1 MTNKNISRRKVVK
14 AGLATAAGMGV
25 GAAAAAQQP
34 PAEKQTGRLRGRV
47 ALVTGAARG
56 IGRAIAVAYS
66 REGAD
71 VIVLDIAA
79 RVEGTRDYEPAT
91 PADLA
96 ETARQVK
103 AEGRRCVM
111 AQADVRD
118 LEAMR
123 KAVDRAAGDLGGL
136 DIAVANAG
144 IVVWTSFEDAR
155 DSPEDY
161 YRVVDVNVNGVWNTC
176 WAALPYLKKSKAGR
190 IVTLASIGGRMGVA
204 GNGAYAAT
212 KWAVI
217 GATKSLALEL
227 GKYHITAN
235 ALAPTAVDTPMY
247 RSAGQRA
254 STGMASAGAQD
265 TAMLGYHALPVPAVE
280 PRDIADGAVFLASDE
295 ARYVSG
301 LVLDIAAGGN
311 ARYTG

>member
-1 MTNKNISRRKVVK
+1 MVK
-14 AGLATAAGMGV
+14 AGLATAAGMGL
-25 GAAAAAQQP
+25 GAVAAAAQP
-34 PAEKQTGRLRGRV
+34 STEKQSGRLRGRV

-56 IGRAIAVAYS
+56 IGRAIAVAYA

-71 VIVLDIAA
+71 IIALDIAA
-79 RVEGTRDYEPAT
+79 KVEGTRDYEPAT

-96 ETARQVK
+96 ETARRVK
-103 AEGRRCVM
+103 AEGRRCLT

-118 LEAMR
+118 LKAMR
-123 KAVDRAAGDLGGL
+123 DAVDSAAGDLGGL

-144 IVVWTSFEDAR
+144 IVVWTSFEEAL

-161 YRVVDVNVNGVWNTC
+161 YRVLDVNVNGVWNTC
-176 WAALPYLKKSKAGR
+176 WAALPHLKKSKAGR

-227 GKYHITAN
+227 GKYGITAN
-235 ALAPTAVDTPMY
+235 ALAPTAVNMPMY
-247 RSAGQRA
+247 RSAGQRE
-254 STGMASAGAQD
+254 STGMASAEAQD
-265 TAMLGYHALPVPAVE
+265 KAMLGYHALPVPAVE
-280 PRDIADGAVFLASDE
+280 PEDIADGAVFLASDH